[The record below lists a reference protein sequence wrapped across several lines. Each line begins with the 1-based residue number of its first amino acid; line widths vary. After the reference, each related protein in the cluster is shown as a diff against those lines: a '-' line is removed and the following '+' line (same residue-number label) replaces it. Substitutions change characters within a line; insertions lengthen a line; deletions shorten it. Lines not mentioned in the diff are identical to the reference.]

1 MPSVNSDNKVTQS
14 KIKKISNST
23 STFDTIITDD
33 LKNIKQNLLS
43 IVDVYISKKI
53 YIINSEIKSKKIN
66 YLNEITKDSN
76 SIAIPT
82 KKFKLLLENKKNI
95 LLFIENH
102 YNKLL
107 SEKTNELQTSLEQN
121 LAISNLE
128 HQLLINKDK
137 SIQFSENKPSK
148 LITSRNL
155 SSPRS
160 ILSDTILSSHTE
172 ISQSSSK
179 IFKNLNT
186 SPDHTSNL
194 SIKK

>member
-160 ILSDTILSSHTE
+160 ILSDTIRSSDTE

>member
-1 MPSVNSDNKVTQS
+1 MPPVNSDNKVTQS
-14 KIKKISNST
+14 KIKKVSNST
-23 STFDTIITDD
+23 STFDSISMISASIITDD

-53 YIINSEIKSKKIN
+53 DIINSEIKSKKIN

-82 KKFKLLLENKKNI
+82 KKFELLLENKKNI
-95 LLFIENH
+95 LLFIDNH

-107 SEKTNELQTSLEQN
+107 TEKTNELQTSLEQN

-128 HQLLINKDK
+128 HQLLINKIK
-137 SIQFSENKPSK
+137 SLQFSENNPSK
-148 LITSRNL
+148 IITSRNL
-155 SSPRS
+155 SSPQS
-160 ILSDTILSSHTE
+160 IVSESIGT
-172 ISQSSSK
+172 SSSK

>member
-43 IVDVYISKKI
+43 IVDIYISKKI

-95 LLFIENH
+95 ILFIDNH